1 MHPFFAECAKKA
13 PALAI
18 SARNA
23 CFSRSR
29 WQDPRLMR
37 PFPGAIGRFGMH
49 GARILPPRAL
59 FRVEEPEIT
68 HDAKMLPALPDLSR
82 HRGAGHGPANWPNG
96 LCALRPGPGPL
107 AVSRVSAIRP
117 RAPRL
122 HACQAAATR
131 RATHRRH
138 SHACTAPQRCRY
150 SRGRIHRRRPSR
162 RARRAHYAASPA
174 TSPVTL
180 FIAVGGVSRRSGAR
194 AAPSSF
200 APAPTTCASR
210 CPLQPRATRVPCPSR
225 TSRGLRRI
233 QQTSGT
239 ARATQCGHKN
249 RIPERG
255 SH

>member
-1 MHPFFAECAKKA
+1 
-13 PALAI
+13 
-18 SARNA
+18 
-23 CFSRSR
+23 
-29 WQDPRLMR
+29 MR

-49 GARILPPRAL
+49 GARILPSRPP
-59 FRVEEPEIT
+59 FRVEGPEIM

-82 HRGAGHGPANWPNG
+82 HRGAGRGPANWPNG

-138 SHACTAPQRCRY
+138 SRACTAPQRCRY

-180 FIAVGGVSRRSGAR
+180 FIAVGGGEPPIGRPRRPVVIRAR
-194 AAPSSF
+194 AHHLRFPLP
-200 APAPTTCASR
+200 APAAR
-210 CPLQPRATRVPCPSR
+210 HPRPVPIAHVAR
-225 TSRGLRRI
+225 TSPHPANERNCAAN
-233 QQTSGT
+233 SM
-239 ARATQCGHKN
+239 RA
-249 RIPERG
+249 
-255 SH
+255 

>member
-1 MHPFFAECAKKA
+1 
-13 PALAI
+13 
-18 SARNA
+18 
-23 CFSRSR
+23 
-29 WQDPRLMR
+29 MR

-49 GARILPPRAL
+49 GARILPSRPP
-59 FRVEEPEIT
+59 FRVEGPEIM

-150 SRGRIHRRRPSR
+150 SRGRIHRRRPSL

-180 FIAVGGVSRRSGAR
+180 FIAVGGMSRRSGAR

-249 RIPERG
+249 GIPERG